1 MHHKLNLLASCAVFA
16 AAIGS
21 FAGAAAAAEAE
32 AAGSNMIEELVVT
45 AEKREQSLQDV
56 PVAVS
61 AFTDERREMVGIN
74 SVQDLTN
81 FTPGL
86 AYATNNDRIAMRGIG
101 RFTNNRSSEGGVAM
115 YSDGAY
121 TSSVTA
127 FAQSTLFIDR
137 TEALRGPQGTLY
149 GRNSIGGALNIISKR
164 PTDDFYAEVR
174 GGIGNYK
181 SNTEEAAVSGPL
193 FGTLR
198 GRLAGSYSHIGE
210 GVFTNLNP
218 TARAKATAATS
229 GPSRASWTARSPTA
243 SLTGGPRRPPPS
255 GTTSG
260 AARAAAPRRSTAC
273 ATSPRRTL
281 PP

>member
-1 MHHKLNLLASCAVFA
+1 MNHKLKLYASCALVA

-21 FAGAAAAAEAE
+21 FAGAATAAEAE

-61 AFTDERREMVGIN
+61 AFSAQTRELVGIN

-115 YSDGAY
+115 YNDGAY

-127 FAQSTLFIDR
+127 FARSTLFIER

-149 GRNSIGGALNIISKR
+149 GRNSIGGALNLISKK
-164 PTDDFYAEVR
+164 PTDSLYAEVR
-174 GGIGNYK
+174 GGYGN
-181 SNTEEAAVSGPL
+181 
-193 FGTLR
+193 LR
-198 GRLAGSYSHIGE
+198 
-210 GVFTNLNP
+210 
-218 TARAKATAATS
+218 
-229 GPSRASWTARSPTA
+229 
-243 SLTGGPRRPPPS
+243 
-255 GTTSG
+255 
-260 AARAAAPRRSTAC
+260 
-273 ATSPRRTL
+273 
-281 PP
+281 